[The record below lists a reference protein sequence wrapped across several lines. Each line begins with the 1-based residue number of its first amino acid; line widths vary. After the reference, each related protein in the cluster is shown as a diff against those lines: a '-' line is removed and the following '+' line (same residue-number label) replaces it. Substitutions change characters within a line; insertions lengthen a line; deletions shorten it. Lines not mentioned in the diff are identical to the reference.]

1 MDLVD
6 WLNIFDINIAEF
18 DVSSYFFYQN
28 IYNTLFQSKL
38 FLGIKVWHM
47 TYSKWNRFNI
57 TLFIQFVDL
66 IIDIFCSI
74 A

>member
-38 FLGIKVWHM
+38 FLGIKV
-47 TYSKWNRFNI
+47 
-57 TLFIQFVDL
+57 
-66 IIDIFCSI
+66 
-74 A
+74 